1 MTASSRHST
10 MLELDKIL
18 ALLAE
23 ETTCPDARAM
33 ALQLQPQPD
42 FASASRQLQ
51 RTVDANTMTNRFGT
65 PGLGGIGNPSGM
77 LKRAQLGASLT
88 IRELLAVASVLRAV
102 RNLAGFRRQ
111 WEEPTSL
118 DDLFESL
125 TPFRN
130 LEDDIDRAILTEE
143 ELADSASPDLAA
155 IRRKIQRTEA
165 SIRTSLEKIIRSPS
179 YQKVLQE
186 QIITIRDGRFVVPVK
201 SEFRSELKGLVHDTS
216 SSGATLFIEPMAVVE
231 ANNEIRVLRGQEKEE
246 IDRILAELSAQ
257 VGAVAQQIG
266 YSYEAAVELDLYFAK
281 SRLADKMRAAPPI
294 LGQDGVID
302 LKKARHPL
310 IAGDKIVPIDIR
322 LGGDFDTLVITGPN
336 TGGKTVALK
345 TLGLFTLM
353 AMCGLF
359 VPAADGSRLSVF
371 DHVLADI
378 GDEQSIEQSLSTFSA
393 HMTNIVTIF
402 QAADRHSLVLLD
414 ELGAGTDPVEGAALA
429 VSIIESLRER
439 GATVAATTHYA
450 EIKAYALKTDG
461 VENASCEFDVATLS
475 PTYRLL
481 IGIPGRSNAFAISK
495 RLGLAQEI
503 IDRAEDHLSTDSQ
516 RFEDVVGELDQL
528 RQQLE
533 QEKTEAAVLRRQAQ
547 QLREEAEKERLQ
559 LEKDKEHE
567 IERAKNQAQG
577 IIAQVRRQSE
587 ELIDQLNE
595 ALKEKNQQNFTDL
608 AQKAK
613 VSFKTDLHRLEEVAD
628 PILKKSG
635 AGYTLP
641 RPLKRGDRVQ
651 IVQMGREGTVLS
663 GEDGQGYVQVQ
674 AGILKTKVH
683 KSELRLLDSSK
694 KKVTVG
700 GAPYSRRGIT
710 SKTER
715 SARTEIDL
723 RGMTVDEALMVLDKE
738 IDNAVLAN
746 LKTVTIIHGK
756 GTGALRSAVQQH
768 LRRHKSVASF
778 RLGVYGEGESG
789 VTIAELK

>member
-1 MTASSRHST
+1 M
-10 MLELDKIL
+10 
-18 ALLAE
+18 
-23 ETTCPDARAM
+23 
-33 ALQLQPQPD
+33 
-42 FASASRQLQ
+42 
-51 RTVDANTMTNRFGT
+51 
-65 PGLGGIGNPSGM
+65 
-77 LKRAQLGASLT
+77 
-88 IRELLAVASVLRAV
+88 
-102 RNLAGFRRQ
+102 
-111 WEEPTSL
+111 
-118 DDLFESL
+118 
-125 TPFRN
+125 
-130 LEDDIDRAILTEE
+130 
-143 ELADSASPDLAA
+143 
-155 IRRKIQRTEA
+155 
-165 SIRTSLEKIIRSPS
+165 
-179 YQKVLQE
+179 
-186 QIITIRDGRFVVPVK
+186 
-201 SEFRSELKGLVHDTS
+201 
-216 SSGATLFIEPMAVVE
+216 
-231 ANNEIRVLRGQEKEE
+231 
-246 IDRILAELSAQ
+246 
-257 VGAVAQQIG
+257 
-266 YSYEAAVELDLYFAK
+266 
-281 SRLADKMRAAPPI
+281 
-294 LGQDGVID
+294 
-302 LKKARHPL
+302 
-310 IAGDKIVPIDIR
+310 
-322 LGGDFDTLVITGPN
+322 
-336 TGGKTVALK
+336 
-345 TLGLFTLM
+345 
-353 AMCGLF
+353 
-359 VPAADGSRLSVF
+359 
-371 DHVLADI
+371 
-378 GDEQSIEQSLSTFSA
+378 
-393 HMTNIVTIF
+393 
-402 QAADRHSLVLLD
+402 
-414 ELGAGTDPVEGAALA
+414 
-429 VSIIESLRER
+429 
-439 GATVAATTHYA
+439 
-450 EIKAYALKTDG
+450 
-461 VENASCEFDVATLS
+461 ATLS

-715 SARTEIDL
+715 SAKTEIDL